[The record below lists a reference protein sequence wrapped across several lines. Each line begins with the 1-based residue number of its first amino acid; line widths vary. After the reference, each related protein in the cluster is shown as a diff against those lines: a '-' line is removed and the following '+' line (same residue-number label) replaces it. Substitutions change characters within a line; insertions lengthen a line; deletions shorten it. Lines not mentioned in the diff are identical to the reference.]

1 MIKYSKFTDN
11 IGSGNSTDTFCQNT
25 DKFQKSV
32 GGGGYAPPHPPLG
45 TPFTIKYITTW
56 KIFSTS
62 YSVVSLKPIQH
73 NMHYFRLIQSWQKN
87 LDEPGFVA
95 KPEAYDLA
103 KESLQL
109 KSDYLSYRKIG
120 SAYSDWANIIRRI
133 PQGSIFWTFTFQY
146 FY

>member
-1 MIKYSKFTDN
+1 MDLSKAYDCLP
-11 IGSGNSTDTFCQNT
+11 D
-25 DKFQKSV
+25 D
-32 GGGGYAPPHPPLG
+32 L
-45 TPFTIKYITTW
+45 
-56 KIFSTS
+56 
-62 YSVVSLKPIQH
+62 
-73 NMHYFRLIQSWQKN
+73 M
-87 LDEPGFVA
+87 VA